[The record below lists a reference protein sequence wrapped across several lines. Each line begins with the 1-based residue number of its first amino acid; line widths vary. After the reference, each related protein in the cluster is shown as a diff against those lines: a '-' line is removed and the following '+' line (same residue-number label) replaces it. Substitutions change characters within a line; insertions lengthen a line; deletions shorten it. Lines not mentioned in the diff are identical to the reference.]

1 MDGILGSLLTIV
13 AAIIPAGVWLFFFT
27 KEDVHPEP
35 KKLILYVFEIGALAS
50 LPALAAQL
58 IFQKTILYFGFNI
71 IFLIIGLALIEEICK
86 WYAAYW
92 AINKHSVFD
101 EPIDA
106 MVYMIAAAAGF
117 ATIENLFIAASFT
130 KSFNLISWVD
140 TGNVLVLRFI
150 GATLLHTLSSALVG
164 YYWAMGKIKGKS
176 LISWGIFAATMV
188 HSMFNYLILQYQNET
203 LMYPSLFLI
212 IATFF
217 ILNDFEKIKVASSE
231 ITTNPV
237 IIK

>member
-13 AAIIPAGVWLFFFT
+13 AAIIPAGVWLFFFA

-50 LPALAAQL
+50 IPALAIQV
-58 IFQKTILYFGFNI
+58 IFQKTILYFDFNVL
-71 IFLIIGLALIEEICK
+71 FLIIGLALIEEICK
-86 WYAAYW
+86 FYAAYW
-92 AINKHSVFD
+92 AINKHPAFD

-130 KSFNLISWVD
+130 KSFNIISWID
-140 TGNVLVLRFI
+140 TSNILVLRFI

-164 YYWAMGKIKGKS
+164 YYWALGKIKGKS
-176 LISWGIFAATMV
+176 LISFGIFAATIV
-188 HSMFNYLILQYQNET
+188 HSMFNYLILQYQDET

-217 ILNDFEKIKVASSE
+217 ILNDFEKIK
-231 ITTNPV
+231 ITSNEVTADSA

>member
-1 MDGILGSLLTIV
+1 MDGVLGGLLTII
-13 AAIIPAGVWLFFFT
+13 AAILPACVWLLFFV

-50 LPALAAQL
+50 IPALMIQ
-58 IFQKTILYFGFNI
+58 IVFQKTILFFGFNVL
-71 IFLIIGLALIEEICK
+71 FLIIGLALIEEICK
-86 WYAAYW
+86 FGAAYF
-92 AINKHSVFD
+92 AINRHPAFD

-130 KSFNLISWVD
+130 QNLNLVSWID
-140 TGNVLVLRFI
+140 TGNILTLRFI

-164 YYWAMGKIKGKS
+164 YYWAYGKIKQKS
-176 LISWGIFAATMV
+176 FIAFGIFAATTI
-188 HSMFNYLILQYQNET
+188 HSIFNYLILQFQNET
-203 LMYPSLFLI
+203 LLYPSIFLI

-217 ILNDFEKIKVASSE
+217 ILNDFEKIKSMPIAQTE
-231 ITTNPV
+231 T
-237 IIK
+237 IKL